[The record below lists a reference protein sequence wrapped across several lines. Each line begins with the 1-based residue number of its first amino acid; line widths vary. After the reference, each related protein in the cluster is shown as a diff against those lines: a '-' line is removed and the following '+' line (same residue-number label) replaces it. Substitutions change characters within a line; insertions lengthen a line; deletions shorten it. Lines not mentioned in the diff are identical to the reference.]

1 MMIRLA
7 GVGKVFPAGERGF
20 TALDGIDLEVAA
32 GEFVAIVGKSGS
44 GKSTLL
50 NLIAGIDR
58 PTAGTV
64 EVAGTA
70 IHGLDESRLAAWRGR
85 HVGVVFQSF
94 QLLPTLTVLENVT
107 LPMDFCGTLGR
118 AQARAR
124 AVDLL
129 RQMDIEEQAG
139 KLPANLSGGQQQRA
153 AIARALAND
162 PPLIVADEPTG
173 NLDSQTSAV
182 VMRLLADLSSSG
194 KTVLMVTHER
204 ELSRL
209 SSRIVTLADGRIVAD
224 SRGKDGRRH
233 TVPEV
238 ADAPSGIAVAK

>member
-1 MMIRLA
+1 MIKLI
-7 GVGKVFPAGERGF
+7 GVSKVFAGGEHGF
-20 TALDGIDLEVAA
+20 AALDGIDLEVAA

-44 GKSTLL
+44 GKSTLI

-58 PTAGTV
+58 PTTGTV

-70 IHGLDESRLAAWRGR
+70 IHELDESRLAAWRGR

-94 QLLPTLTVLENVT
+94 QLLPTLTVLENVI
-107 LPMDFCGTLGR
+107 LPIDLCGTPGR
-118 AQARAR
+118 AGARAR
-124 AVDLL
+124 AIELL
-129 RQMDIEEQAG
+129 RRMDIREQAG

-153 AIARALAND
+153 AIARALAKD

-173 NLDSQTSAV
+173 NLDSQTSAAV
-182 VMRLLADLSSSG
+182 VRLLSELSRDG

-209 SSRIVTLADGRIVAD
+209 ASRIVTLADGRIVAD
-224 SRGKDGRRH
+224 SRGAVHRSH
-233 TVPEV
+233 P
-238 ADAPSGIAVAK
+238 PSQMPHASREGAVAE